1 MAAVAASSVAIGK
14 ITMTRTARTWAR
26 RWAPAPGRVC
36 LVGCCWQPDTI
47 NTIPER
53 TLLAFADHGEVGELL
68 RPDHAAAG
76 KHIAEVVAH
85 HVDADALAE
94 SLQRQGARAFE
105 ADWASLLDSIG
116 AKADKL
122 AAA

>member
-1 MAAVAASSVAIGK
+1 
-14 ITMTRTARTWAR
+14 MTRTARTWAR
-26 RWAPAPGRVC
+26 RWAPAPGRVR
-36 LVGCCWQPDTI
+36 LADYCWQPDTI

-53 TLLAFADHGEVGELL
+53 TLLAFADHGEVGELQ
-68 RPDHAAAG
+68 PGYAAAD
-76 KHIAEVVAH
+76 KHIAELAAH
-85 HVDADALAE
+85 RVDVDALAE
-94 SLQRQGARAFE
+94 SRQRQGERAFE